1 MRAKPINKYTEHMHI
16 HSSKQMKG
24 ALGAEGRGEIY
35 TADRVVVGVR
45 VTITKIKSLLNHV
58 MKVECKCDD

>member
-1 MRAKPINKYTEHMHI
+1 MRAEPINKYTQHMHI
-16 HSSKQMKG
+16 QPSKQMKG
-24 ALGAEGRGEIY
+24 TRCGAGGWIY

-45 VTITKIKSLLNHV
+45 VTITKIKSLLNHD

>member
-1 MRAKPINKYTEHMHI
+1 MHI
-16 HSSKQMKG
+16 HPSKQMNGTRCG
-24 ALGAEGRGEIY
+24 AGGWIY

-45 VTITKIKSLLNHV
+45 VTITKIKSLLNHD